1 MSICWPLTWTNK
13 GQERSYQHHGRRLLV
28 LAARAA
34 GRGLTPRQGAATA
47 PRRAAGEGQLEP
59 VIALVTRPGRPTGA
73 SRQADQ
79 RRSMHRRPTTSASTR
94 APTCGRTVSRSRS
107 LGRLVGLSD
116 ASIFTPGA
124 WMPRGVS
131 LDTAAVS
138 QGGKHETDQK
148 IRCSIQA
155 GTWRTSPIAPGS
167 LGSTGNDPRVVHE
180 PLQSSMTTRWL
191 GPMLD
196 PLAFGRP

>member
-1 MSICWPLTWTNK
+1 M
-13 GQERSYQHHGRRLLV
+13 
-28 LAARAA
+28 
-34 GRGLTPRQGAATA
+34 
-47 PRRAAGEGQLEP
+47 EP
-59 VIALVTRPGRPTGA
+59 VIALVTRPGRPTRA

-79 RRSMHRRPTTSASTR
+79 RPSMHRRPTTSASTR
-94 APTCGRTVSRSRS
+94 ARTCGRTVSRSRS

-124 WMPRGVS
+124 WMSRGVS

-167 LGSTGNDPRVVHE
+167 LGSTGNDPMVVHE

-196 PLAFGRP
+196 PLAFGPTTSWHSTTFPRRVVSGSMWWRPGWPGRADHHDLAQAGGVAAIGIPYRLG